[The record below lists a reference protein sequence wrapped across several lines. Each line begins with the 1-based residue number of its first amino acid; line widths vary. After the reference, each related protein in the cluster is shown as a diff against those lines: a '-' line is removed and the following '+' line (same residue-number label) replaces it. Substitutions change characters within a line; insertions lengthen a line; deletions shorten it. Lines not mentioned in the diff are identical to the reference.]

1 MDMDAEKVTKNH
13 VSYIYSKEIILKNL
27 LQQGIIS
34 NQDFDRYDQMLYDR
48 YHMDSSLGISRPI
61 ISSQSAELPDAD
73 QSDFT
78 YLSLTDEARSVNQDQ
93 PGYVIQSW
101 LRDRTTISFLHYW
114 ETQNNE
120 NFDAAGYKALEEEL
134 KSPTLTLT
142 AKKWIEA
149 TRAIGLRSKQGKNGG
164 TYAHPEI
171 ACVFRAWLHPEYQ
184 YTLVQS
190 FLHDRKRKAGRDE
203 QA

>member
-1 MDMDAEKVTKNH
+1 MDMDAEKMTKNH

-34 NQDFDRYDQMLYDR
+34 NQDFERYDQMLYDR

-73 QSDFT
+73 QSDLT
-78 YLSLTDEARSVNQDQ
+78 SLSLTDEARSVNQDQ

>member
-1 MDMDAEKVTKNH
+1 MDAEKVTKNH

-27 LQQGIIS
+27 WQQGIIS

>member
-149 TRAIGLRSKQGKNGG
+149 TRAIGLSSKQGKNGG

>member
-1 MDMDAEKVTKNH
+1 MDAEKVTKNH

-27 LQQGIIS
+27 LQQWIIS
-34 NQDFDRYDQMLYDR
+34 NQDFERYDQMLYDR

>member
-1 MDMDAEKVTKNH
+1 MDAEKVTKNH

-73 QSDFT
+73 QSDFI

>member
-1 MDMDAEKVTKNH
+1 MDAEKVTKNH

-48 YHMDSSLGISRPI
+48 YHMDSSLGISRPV

>member
-1 MDMDAEKVTKNH
+1 MDAEKVTKNH
-13 VSYIYSKEIILKNL
+13 VTYIYSKEIILKNL

>member
-1 MDMDAEKVTKNH
+1 MDAEKVTKNH

-164 TYAHPEI
+164 DCLCIP
-171 ACVFRAWLHPEYQ
+171 CVA
-184 YTLVQS
+184 S
-190 FLHDRKRKAGRDE
+190 S
-203 QA
+203 

>member
-1 MDMDAEKVTKNH
+1 MDAEKVTKNH
-13 VSYIYSKEIILKNL
+13 DSYIYSKEIILKNL

-48 YHMDSSLGISRPI
+48 YHMDSCLGISRPI

>member
-1 MDMDAEKVTKNH
+1 MDAEKVTKNH
-13 VSYIYSKEIILKNL
+13 VSYIYSKEMILKNL

-34 NQDFDRYDQMLYDR
+34 NQDFERYDQMLYDR

-73 QSDFT
+73 QSDFI

>member
-1 MDMDAEKVTKNH
+1 MDAEKVTKNH

-78 YLSLTDEARSVNQDQ
+78 YLSLTDEARSVNRDQ

>member
-1 MDMDAEKVTKNH
+1 MDAEKVTKNH

-149 TRAIGLRSKQGKNGG
+149 TRAIELRSKQGKNGG

>member
-1 MDMDAEKVTKNH
+1 MDAEKVTKNH

-149 TRAIGLRSKQGKNGG
+149 TRAIGLRSQQGKNGG

>member
-1 MDMDAEKVTKNH
+1 MDAEKVTKNH

-114 ETQNNE
+114 KTQNNE

>member
-1 MDMDAEKVTKNH
+1 MDAEKVTKNH

-48 YHMDSSLGISRPI
+48 YHMDSCLGISRPI

-120 NFDAAGYKALEEEL
+120 NFDAAGYKALEEQL

>member
-1 MDMDAEKVTKNH
+1 MDAEKVTKNH
-13 VSYIYSKEIILKNL
+13 VSYIYSKEIILKKL

-120 NFDAAGYKALEEEL
+120 NFDATGYKALEEEL

>member
-1 MDMDAEKVTKNH
+1 MDAEKVTKNH

-203 QA
+203 LA

>member
-1 MDMDAEKVTKNH
+1 MDAEKVTKNH

-48 YHMDSSLGISRPI
+48 YHMDSCLGISRPI

-114 ETQNNE
+114 ETQNTE
-120 NFDAAGYKALEEEL
+120 KFDAAGYKALEEEL

>member
-1 MDMDAEKVTKNH
+1 MDAEKVTKNH

-48 YHMDSSLGISRPI
+48 YHMDSCLGISRPI

-164 TYAHPEI
+164 TYAHTEI

>member
-1 MDMDAEKVTKNH
+1 MDAEKVTKNH

-184 YTLVQS
+184 YTLVQYQIKH
-190 FLHDRKRKAGRDE
+190 F
-203 QA
+203 

>member
-1 MDMDAEKVTKNH
+1 MDAEKVTKNH

-34 NQDFDRYDQMLYDR
+34 NQDFERYDQMLYDR

-73 QSDFT
+73 QSDLT
-78 YLSLTDEARSVNQDQ
+78 SLSLTDEARSVNQDQ

>member
-1 MDMDAEKVTKNH
+1 MDAEKVTKNH

-61 ISSQSAELPDAD
+61 ISSQSAELPDAE

>member
-1 MDMDAEKVTKNH
+1 MDMDAEKMTKNH

-34 NQDFDRYDQMLYDR
+34 NQDFERYDQMLYDR

-73 QSDFT
+73 QSDFI

>member
-1 MDMDAEKVTKNH
+1 MDAEKVTKNH

-61 ISSQSAELPDAD
+61 ISSQSTELPDAD

>member
-1 MDMDAEKVTKNH
+1 MDMDAEKMTKNH

-34 NQDFDRYDQMLYDR
+34 NQDFERYDQMLYDR

-73 QSDFT
+73 QSDFI

-120 NFDAAGYKALEEEL
+120 NFDAAGYRALEEEL

-164 TYAHPEI
+164 RYAHPEI

>member
-1 MDMDAEKVTKNH
+1 MDAEKVTKNH
-13 VSYIYSKEIILKNL
+13 VFYIYSKEIILKNL

>member
-1 MDMDAEKVTKNH
+1 MDAEKVTKNH

-34 NQDFDRYDQMLYDR
+34 NQDFERYDQMLYDR

>member
-1 MDMDAEKVTKNH
+1 MDAEKVTKNH

-120 NFDAAGYKALEEEL
+120 NFDATGYKALEEEL

>member
-1 MDMDAEKVTKNH
+1 MDAEKVTKNH

-203 QA
+203 QAKK

>member
-1 MDMDAEKVTKNH
+1 MDAEKVTKNH

-61 ISSQSAELPDAD
+61 ISSQTAELPDAD

>member
-1 MDMDAEKVTKNH
+1 MDMDAEKMTKNH

-73 QSDFT
+73 QSDFI

>member
-1 MDMDAEKVTKNH
+1 MGAEKVTKNH

-48 YHMDSSLGISRPI
+48 YHMDSCLGISRPI

>member
-1 MDMDAEKVTKNH
+1 MDAEKVTKNH

-78 YLSLTDEARSVNQDQ
+78 YISLTDEARSVNQDQ

>member
-1 MDMDAEKVTKNH
+1 MYAEQETKNH

>member
-1 MDMDAEKVTKNH
+1 MDAEKVTKNH

-73 QSDFT
+73 Q

>member
-1 MDMDAEKVTKNH
+1 MDAEKVTKNH

>member
-1 MDMDAEKVTKNH
+1 MDAEKVTKNH
-13 VSYIYSKEIILKNL
+13 VTYIYSKEIILKNL

-34 NQDFDRYDQMLYDR
+34 NQDFERYDQMLYDR

>member
-1 MDMDAEKVTKNH
+1 MDAEKVTKNH

-190 FLHDRKRKAGRDE
+190 FLHDRKRKAGRDD

>member
-1 MDMDAEKVTKNH
+1 MDAEKVTKNH

-34 NQDFDRYDQMLYDR
+34 NQDFDRYDQMLYYR

>member
-1 MDMDAEKVTKNH
+1 MDAEKVTKNH

-101 LRDRTTISFLHYW
+101 LRDRTAISFLHYW